1 MIDSP
6 IHIRLQQ
13 EHFESEVQQAMLS
26 ILVSAD
32 FIKRKQLAV
41 CGLKNLTH
49 SQYNI
54 LRILKGKP
62 AGYCRKE
69 IIERMV
75 EKAPDVTRLIDGLVS
90 EKLAERVS
98 SETDKRMSLTRITE
112 KGINLLSELHEPMQL
127 LAQDMNEIFSKHDL
141 HVSTELCGRIITH
154 EMKAEGEQS

>member
-62 AGYCRKE
+62 AG
-69 IIERMV
+69 
-75 EKAPDVTRLIDGLVS
+75 S
-90 EKLAERVS
+90 
-98 SETDKRMSLTRITE
+98 
-112 KGINLLSELHEPMQL
+112 
-127 LAQDMNEIFSKHDL
+127 
-141 HVSTELCGRIITH
+141 
-154 EMKAEGEQS
+154 

>member
-127 LAQDMNEIFSKHDL
+127 LAQEMNEIFSKHDL
-141 HVSTELCGRIITH
+141 HMITELCGRIITH
-154 EMKAEGEQS
+154 EMKVEGEQS

>member
-127 LAQDMNEIFSKHDL
+127 LAKEMDGMFSKKDL
-141 HVSTELCGRIITH
+141 ISIIELCGRIITH

>member
-54 LRILKGKP
+54 LRILKVKP

-127 LAQDMNEIFSKHDL
+127 LAQEMNEIFSKHDL
-141 HVSTELCGRIITH
+141 HMITELCGRIITH

>member
-41 CGLKNLTH
+41 CGLKSLTH

-127 LAQDMNEIFSKHDL
+127 LAKEMDGIFSKKDL
-141 HVSTELCGRIITH
+141 ISIIELCGRIITH